1 MSRRSGKVEHL
12 QIVTSTDSSTPGNLS
27 MSPAEIIDLLIQNV
41 KTNACY
47 VTVKEGSNPTATDKG
62 IYLAS
67 GDGVSL
73 EAMRFDYFAVIN
85 VTNGQNVTVNITA
98 FGA

>member
-1 MSRRSGKVEHL
+1 MRRSGKVEHL
-12 QIVTSTDSSTPGNLS
+12 QIVTSTDNSTPGNLS
-27 MSPAEIIDLLIQNV
+27 TPPSNIQDLLIQNV

-47 VTVKEGSNPTATDKG
+47 VTVQEGSNPTADDKG

-67 GDGVSL
+67 GDSVSL
-73 EAMRFDYFAVIN
+73 EDMRFDYFAVIN

>member
-1 MSRRSGKVEHL
+1 MRRSGKVEHL
-12 QIVTSTDSSTPGNLS
+12 QIVTSTDNSTPGNLS
-27 MSPAEIIDLLIQNV
+27 MPPSNILDLLIQNV
-41 KTNACY
+41 ASNACY
-47 VTVKEGSNPTATDKG
+47 VTVNEGSNPTVDNKG

-73 EAMRFDYFAVIN
+73 EDMRFDYFAVIN

>member
-1 MSRRSGKVEHL
+1 MRRSGKVEHL

-27 MSPAEIIDLLIQNV
+27 MPPSNILDLLIQNV

-47 VTVKEGSNPTATDKG
+47 VTVNEGSNPTADNKG

-67 GDGVSL
+67 GDSVSL

-85 VTNGQNVTVNITA
+85 VTNGQNVTVNVTA

>member
-1 MSRRSGKVEHL
+1 MRRSGKVEHL
-12 QIVTSTDSSTPGNLS
+12 QIVTSTDNSTPGNLS
-27 MSPAEIIDLLIQNV
+27 MSPAELIDLLIQNV
-41 KTNACY
+41 KANACY
-47 VTVKEGSNPTATDKG
+47 VTVKEGSSPTADDKG

-73 EAMRFDYFAVIN
+73 EDIRFDYFAVKN

>member
-1 MSRRSGKVEHL
+1 MRRSGKVEHL
-12 QIVTSTDSSTPGNLS
+12 QIVTSTDNSTPGNLS
-27 MSPAEIIDLLIQNV
+27 MPPSNILDLLIQNV

-47 VTVKEGSNPTATDKG
+47 VTVREGSNPTADNKG
-62 IYLAS
+62 IYLAA

>member
-1 MSRRSGKVEHL
+1 MRRSGKVEHL
-12 QIVTSTDSSTPGNLS
+12 QIVTSTDNSTPGNLS
-27 MSPAEIIDLLIQNV
+27 MPPSNILDLLIQNV

-47 VTVKEGSNPTATDKG
+47 VTVKRGSNPTADDKG
-62 IYLAS
+62 IYLAA
-67 GDGVSL
+67 GDGISL
-73 EAMRFDYFAVIN
+73 EGMRFDYFAVIN

>member
-1 MSRRSGKVEHL
+1 MRRSGKVEHL
-12 QIVTSTDSSTPGNLS
+12 QIVTSTDNSTPGNLS
-27 MSPAEIIDLLIQNV
+27 MPPSNILDLLIQNV

-47 VTVKEGSNPTATDKG
+47 VTVNEGSNPTADDKG

-67 GDGVSL
+67 GDSVSL
-73 EAMRFDYFAVIN
+73 EDMRFDYFAVIN
-85 VTNGQNVTVNITA
+85 VTNGQNVTVNVTA